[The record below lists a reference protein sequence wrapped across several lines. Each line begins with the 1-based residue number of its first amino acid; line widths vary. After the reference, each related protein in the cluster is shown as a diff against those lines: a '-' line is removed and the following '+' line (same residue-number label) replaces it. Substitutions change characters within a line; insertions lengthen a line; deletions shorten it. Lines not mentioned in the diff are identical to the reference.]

1 MLRAGITVTFLVQLL
16 QRYMDDAMHVLTEYK
31 IQVDSPVYALGTL
44 YEPTA
49 ETVDEVT
56 SAFISDINS
65 RLFFSYRR
73 GMEGLAGGFQ
83 SDAGWGCSVRSVQML
98 IAQSM
103 VNLQLGQDW
112 RLSPESDRSV
122 YDDIASR
129 FFDTHESVLSVQRV
143 VESYQLLDMDYAA
156 GEYTSPG
163 KCAYYMAD
171 LWNSAGSSDGIGI
184 VSFNGG
190 VMYSTEIREAL
201 LKYKNGVIVTL
212 SVMLSFNTLEP
223 KYHASIIELYE
234 SKKFFQGLV
243 AADFSRAYY
252 VPAVNKDYMLCM
264 DPHVV
269 HDALKSKDDIPQ
281 LLMAH
286 GKPYAM
292 RWSRVNGQLAFGFTI
307 RSIEEFDEF
316 IDFVKQ
322 EQFAML
328 LPLLE
333 TRPIYEDIADRV
345 IDEDLSE
352 SDDGND
358 ETGGAESSGLH
369 IDDAEDSTPIP
380 SSDDD
385 SDNE

>member
-1 MLRAGITVTFLVQLL
+1 MLPAGVSLTFLVQLL
-16 QRYMDDAMHVLTEYK
+16 HRYVDDAVHVFTEYK
-31 IQVDSPVYALGTL
+31 IQVDTPVYSLGTL
-44 YEPTA
+44 YQPTA

-65 RLFFSYRR
+65 RMFFSYRR
-73 GMEGLAGGFQ
+73 GMDGLAGGLH
-83 SDAGWGCSVRSVQML
+83 SDAGWGCSIRSVQML

-103 VNLQLGQDW
+103 LNLQLGPDW

-122 YDDIASR
+122 YDEIASR
-129 FFDTHESVLSVQRV
+129 FLDTNESVLSVQRV

-171 LWNSAGSSDGIGI
+171 LWKSAASSDDIGM
-184 VSFNGG
+184 VSFNDG
-190 VMYSTEIREAL
+190 VMYTPEIREAL
-201 LKYKNGVIVTL
+201 HTYRNGVIVTL
-212 SVMLSFNTLEP
+212 SVMLSANTLDP
-223 KYHASIIELYE
+223 SFHASLIELFK
-234 SKKFFQGLV
+234 STKFFQGLV

-252 VPAVNKDYMLCM
+252 VPAINKDYLLCM

-292 RWSRVNGQLAFGFTI
+292 RWSRVNGQVAFGFTI

-328 LPLLE
+328 LPILE
-333 TRPIYEDIADRV
+333 TRPRYEDIADLV
-345 IDEDLSE
+345 IDEDLFE

-358 ETGGAESSGLH
+358 ETVDA
-369 IDDAEDSTPIP
+369 DAEDSTPFTN
-380 SSDDD
+380 SDDD
-385 SDNE
+385 SDNK